1 VSRPVYVGHGD
12 EIMKGIDAYQETA
25 ITTQSRGRLIVML
38 YDGAIKFLKLAIQEI
53 EAGNWAAKGQHLMRA
68 QDILHELN
76 AVLDMEGGGEI
87 AQNLRRLYAFM
98 IRRLFQ
104 ANAKKDPQMI
114 REVISLLEDLNQ
126 SWKAITG

>member
-1 VSRPVYVGHGD
+1 
-12 EIMKGIDAYQETA
+12 MKGIDAYQETA
-25 ITTQSRGRLIVML
+25 ISTQSRGRLIVML
-38 YDGAIKFLKLAIQEI
+38 YDGAIKFLKLAIQQI
-53 EAGNWAAKGQHLMRA
+53 EAGNWAAKGQYINRA
-68 QDILHELN
+68 QDIIRELS

-98 IRRLFQ
+98 IRRLFE
-104 ANAKKDPQMI
+104 ANTKKDPQMI